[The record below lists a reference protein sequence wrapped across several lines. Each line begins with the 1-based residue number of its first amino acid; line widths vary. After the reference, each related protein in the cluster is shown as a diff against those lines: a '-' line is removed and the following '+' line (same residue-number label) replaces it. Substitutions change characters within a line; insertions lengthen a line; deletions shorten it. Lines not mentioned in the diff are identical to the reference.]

1 MARPCGF
8 HIVDAAFVF
17 TITPPMSMLA
27 RLIGLMGLHRPAS
40 AMGRLA
46 AAVHS
51 RHISPA
57 MLTSRA
63 SSGRDAPG

>member
-1 MARPCGF
+1 
-8 HIVDAAFVF
+8 VF
-17 TITPPMSMLA
+17 TVTPPMSMLA

-40 AMGRLA
+40 AMGQLT

-51 RHISPA
+51 GQISPA
-57 MLTSRA
+57 MLRSLA